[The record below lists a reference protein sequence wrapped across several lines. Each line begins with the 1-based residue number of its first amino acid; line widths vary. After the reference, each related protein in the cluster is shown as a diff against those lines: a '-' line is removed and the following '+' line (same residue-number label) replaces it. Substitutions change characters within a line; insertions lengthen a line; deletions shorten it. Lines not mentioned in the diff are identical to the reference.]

1 MSWLQVWCAE
11 VKTGTCVKSSAKVT
25 ASAQCLGIYEE
36 CNQVSYLDTIFK
48 SQLEFMTQDKNVDLA
63 LLINFTMQE
72 MGSCLSCLYSMS
84 KCRKN
89 DWLLKYTC
97 RFRPKNLNIQQWC
110 YLLLSE
116 RLHDMKRWY
125 LIPWVSRKEEI
136 VQWHQCSKHKSSLHV
151 SFFSRKYRISTQ
163 ILLLLWNTF
172 SFFSRQMK
180 GNVNSDFR
188 TKIPFYNNY
197 SLQAQQ
203 LTSNY
208 LLIWMVAIKVL
219 KMHRCPVKG
228 NF

>member
-1 MSWLQVWCAE
+1 MSWHIWR
-11 VKTGTCVKSSAKVT
+11 TTN
-25 ASAQCLGIYEE
+25 EE

-63 LLINFTMQE
+63 ILINFTMQE

-97 RFRPKNLNIQQWC
+97 RFRPKNLNIQLWY

-136 VQWHQCSKHKSSLHV
+136 VQWRQCSKHKSSLHV
-151 SFFSRKYRISTQ
+151 SFFSRKYRAGFQLRFFSYCETLLVSFQDKWKEMWTQ
-163 ILLLLWNTF
+163 ILGQRFHFITTTHC
-172 SFFSRQMK
+172 R
-180 GNVNSDFR
+180 
-188 TKIPFYNNY
+188 P
-197 SLQAQQ
+197 
-203 LTSNY
+203 SNWPPTIY
-208 LLIWMVAIKVL
+208 WYGWWL
-219 KMHRCPVKG
+219 
-228 NF
+228 